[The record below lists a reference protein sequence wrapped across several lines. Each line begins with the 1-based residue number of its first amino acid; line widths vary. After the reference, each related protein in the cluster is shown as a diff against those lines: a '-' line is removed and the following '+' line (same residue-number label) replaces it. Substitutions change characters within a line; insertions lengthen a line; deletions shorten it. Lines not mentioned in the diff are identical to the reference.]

1 GPVQGRLLTP
11 YTDAFPK
18 VEVGGVVYPTG
29 PATPIGLRILALL
42 PVVLFVGGALGIVLA
57 GFAIIANFAVIR
69 SGASKVA
76 VMATCV
82 GTAVAGAGL
91 YLAIAALITAAVG

>member
-1 GPVQGRLLTP
+1 MQTDSLTIPGIPGPVTAQVNAWTGGCRLFIGGEKVPTTRRGRFEIAGPQGPVQGRLLTP

-42 PVVLFVGGALGIVLA
+42 PVV
-57 GFAIIANFAVIR
+57 
-69 SGASKVA
+69 
-76 VMATCV
+76 
-82 GTAVAGAGL
+82 
-91 YLAIAALITAAVG
+91 